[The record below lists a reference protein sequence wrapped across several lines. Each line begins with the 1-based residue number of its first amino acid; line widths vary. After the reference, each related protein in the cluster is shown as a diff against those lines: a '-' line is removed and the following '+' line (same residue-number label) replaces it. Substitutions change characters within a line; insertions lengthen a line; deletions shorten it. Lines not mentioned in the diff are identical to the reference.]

1 MSIKRLRYHI
11 IESIKLLASDGD
23 VQLSYYAEFVCK
35 GDEIANT
42 LGDWLLLYQE
52 KSHLENVHAF
62 LPNELKQIISLDE
75 DISKLALEEFS
86 DYAIINSDTWK
97 DIREKAKGI
106 LLLLKEEYSLPD
118 KISIGH
124 K

>member
-23 VQLSYYAEFVCK
+23 VQLSYYPEFVCK
-35 GDEIANT
+35 GDEIANS
-42 LGDWLLLYQE
+42 LGDWLFLYQE
-52 KSHLENVHAF
+52 KNVLENDHAF
-62 LPNELKQIISLDE
+62 LPNELMQIISLDE
-75 DISKLALEEFS
+75 DISMLAPEEFT

-97 DIREKAKGI
+97 DIREKAKRI

-118 KISIGH
+118 QRSI
-124 K
+124 

>member
-23 VQLSYYAEFVCK
+23 VQLSYYPEFVCK
-35 GDEIANT
+35 GDEIANS
-42 LGDWLLLYQE
+42 LGDWLFLYQE
-52 KSHLENVHAF
+52 KNVLENDHAF
-62 LPNELKQIISLDE
+62 LPNELMQIISLDE
-75 DISKLALEEFS
+75 DISMLSPEEFT

-97 DIREKAKGI
+97 DIREKAKRI

-118 KISIGH
+118 KRSI
-124 K
+124 